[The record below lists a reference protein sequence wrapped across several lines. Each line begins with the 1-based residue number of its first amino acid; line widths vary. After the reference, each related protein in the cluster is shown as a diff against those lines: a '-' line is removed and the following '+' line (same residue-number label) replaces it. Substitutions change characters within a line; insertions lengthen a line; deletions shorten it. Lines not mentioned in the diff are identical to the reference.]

1 MAKGKTLSFET
12 IAYVLVIAK
21 GLTFDVDQLLLDIYN
36 VFANDGDPST
46 IFASVI
52 AEIYDVALALG
63 QDPAGTAIRVG
74 TGVAG
79 VWVTFKIMKMI
90 FSAMGVPR
98 SKKIGG
104 ITVRWA

>member
-1 MAKGKTLSFET
+1 VAKGKTLSFET

-46 IFASVI
+46 IFASII

-63 QDPAGTAIRVG
+63 QDPAGTAIKVG

-79 VWVTFKIMKMI
+79 VWATFKIMKMM
-90 FSAMGVPR
+90 FSAMGIPR
-98 SKKIGG
+98 SKKIGD